1 MLKTPILDYI
11 KDGLLYSAALST
23 SFAYLVEVP
32 DDAAPLRLAHIVKA
46 DLLADRFTSPP
57 DSEHEEG
64 TAVIG
69 RDYITR
75 VSAQLFVRLVESFP
89 GLVRLWFKHLGD
101 SRLSS
106 LVEQFVTK
114 QVSPP
119 VIEKELGSIEERA
132 KAEMPDHVRIKVQ
145 PKRGQ
150 VTAVYE
156 QDEVQLDL
164 TVQVPPSYPLKAL
177 QVTSSKRL
185 GVSETLWRKWMLRM
199 TTVLFQREGSSLWD
213 ALETWRSNL
222 DRHFEGAEPCPICY
236 SIVHAHDHSLPRIS
250 CRTCKSRYHGGCLY
264 KWFST
269 SGTNSCPT
277 CRSVNSFER
286 LDDRVSTQIKR

>member
-1 MLKTPILDYI
+1 M
-11 KDGLLYSAALST
+11 YSGALST

-32 DDAAPLRLAHIVKA
+32 DTAPLRLAHVARA
-46 DLLADRFTSPP
+46 DLLAERFVTPHE
-57 DSEHEEG
+57 SEHEEG
-64 TAVIG
+64 VGTVN
-69 RDYITR
+69 REYITR
-75 VSAQLFVRLVESFP
+75 VSAQLFVRLVEAFP
-89 GLVRLWFKHLGD
+89 SLVRLWFKHLGD
-101 SRLSS
+101 ARLSS

-119 VIEKELGSIEERA
+119 VIERELNAIEERA
-132 KAEMPDHVRIKVQ
+132 KTEMPSHVRIKVQ
-145 PKRGQ
+145 SKRGQ
-150 VTAVYE
+150 ITAMYE

-164 TVQVPPSYPLKAL
+164 TVQVPSSYPLKPL

-199 TTVLFQREGSSLWD
+199 TTVLFQREGSTLWD
-213 ALETWRSNL
+213 ALETWKSNL
-222 DRHFEGAEPCPICY
+222 DQHFEGAEPCPICY
-236 SIVHAHDHSLPRIS
+236 SIVQTHDHSLPRIC

-277 CRSVNSFER
+277 CRSVNTFER
-286 LDDRVSTQIKR
+286 TDDKLSKAK